1 MTIEIWFE
9 FASTYSYL
17 TVSRAEAVLRR
28 DDVDFVW
35 RPFLL
40 GPTFRDKGWDTS
52 PFILDPVKGAYM
64 WRDMERRARLYDLP
78 FVQPDPWPMNP
89 IRAARV
95 MTAALDQPW
104 AGDFARG
111 VFAAQFARSEDISAP
126 TVLGR
131 VLQECG
137 VDPEHWLAQAESDD
151 VKLRLRQFTDQAGSK
166 GIFGAPSFVVGDEL
180 FWGDDR
186 LEDAIAWAA
195 SVAAA
200 AADVTDTD
208 AEASAP

>member
-1 MTIEIWFE
+1 
-9 FASTYSYL
+9 
-17 TVSRAEAVLRR
+17 
-28 DDVDFVW
+28 
-35 RPFLL
+35 
-40 GPTFRDKGWDTS
+40 
-52 PFILDPVKGAYM
+52 
-64 WRDMERRARLYDLP
+64 
-78 FVQPDPWPMNP
+78 
-89 IRAARV
+89 
-95 MTAALDQPW
+95 
-104 AGDFARG
+104 
-111 VFAAQFARSEDISAP
+111 ISAP

-151 VKLRLRQFTDQAGSK
+151 VKLRLRQFTDQSASK

-195 SVAAA
+195 SANAAA
-200 AADVTDTD
+200 NVTDTD